1 MQATIGLCVVAE
13 FEKRQHE
20 ADAEKTTVAKIMQKA
35 DSNSSAGASADSST
49 KDDATFISS
58 NDAKPNVVG
67 IPDESIWSGITEVLP
82 SSVFWQRPVSFTKA
96 DLSTQEKVDQVLN
109 ELSGLSIG
117 EANRILRIS
126 SNCVFALS
134 EKALSGILV

>member
-1 MQATIGLCVVAE
+1 
-13 FEKRQHE
+13 
-20 ADAEKTTVAKIMQKA
+20 MQKA

-49 KDDATFISS
+49 KDDATFVSS

-67 IPDESIWSGITEVLP
+67 IPDNYLKTFNDTGVL
-82 SSVFWQRPVSFTKA
+82 SFNRPLQIRSESFTKA

-134 EKALSGILV
+134 EKALSGVLV